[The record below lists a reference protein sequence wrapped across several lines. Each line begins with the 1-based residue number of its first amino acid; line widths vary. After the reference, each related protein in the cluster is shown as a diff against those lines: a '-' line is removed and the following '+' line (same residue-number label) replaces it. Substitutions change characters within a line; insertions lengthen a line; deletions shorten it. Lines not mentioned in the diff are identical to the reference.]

1 MTLTKQLSIGFVG
14 VGSMGQSAHLKN
26 FAILPDCKI
35 VALAEPRP
43 ALGKSVSRKYAIP
56 RTYGDAQEMLDHED
70 LDGIVAIQPFN
81 RNLQIVAP
89 LYNAGIPIL
98 SEKPLAASVE
108 IGGRMVEAL
117 SQTTAQ
123 HFVGYHKRSDPASVR
138 ARATIRELRSRGT
151 LGDLQYVRVT
161 MPPGDW
167 VQGGFNDL
175 LSSDEPVPPTSPDAD
190 VDPAYL
196 SFINYYIHQVNLI
209 RFLLDESYQVTFAD
223 ENGLLL
229 GGRSDSG
236 VTVLLEMAPWQQ
248 EVGWN
253 ETALTCFE
261 RGWVK
266 LDLPAPLASHVSG
279 TVSIFGDTSDSG
291 APRLITHPPE
301 PTHAMLAQA
310 SAFLAA
316 IRGQETQLCPAHDA
330 VIDLDIAAQYMNLRG
345 VQVAC

>member
-1 MTLTKQLSIGFVG
+1 MTKQLSIGFVG

-26 FAILPDCKI
+26 FAILPECKI

-43 ALGKSVSRKYAIP
+43 GLAESVSRKYSIP
-56 RTYGDAQEMLDHED
+56 RTYGDAQEMLEHED

-89 LYNAGIPIL
+89 LYTAGIPIL
-98 SEKPLAASVE
+98 SEKPLAVSAE
-108 IGGRMVEAL
+108 IGRQMIQAL
-117 SQTTAQ
+117 AQTAAR

-138 ARATIRELRSRGT
+138 ARAMIRELRTLGT

-175 LSSDEPVPPTSPDAD
+175 LRSDEPVPETRPDAE

-209 RFLLDESYQVTFAD
+209 RFLLDETFEVTFAD

-229 GGRSDSG
+229 GGRSESG
-236 VTVLLEMAPWQQ
+236 VTVLLEMAPWHQQ
-248 EVGWN
+248 VGWN
-253 ETALTCFE
+253 ETALTCFQK
-261 RGWVK
+261 GWVK

-279 TVSIFGDTSDSG
+279 TVSVFGDTSDDG

-316 IRGQETQLCPAHDA
+316 IRGQETPLCPAEDA
-330 VIDLDIAAQYMNLRG
+330 VIDLDIAAQYINLRG
-345 VQVAC
+345 VEVAC